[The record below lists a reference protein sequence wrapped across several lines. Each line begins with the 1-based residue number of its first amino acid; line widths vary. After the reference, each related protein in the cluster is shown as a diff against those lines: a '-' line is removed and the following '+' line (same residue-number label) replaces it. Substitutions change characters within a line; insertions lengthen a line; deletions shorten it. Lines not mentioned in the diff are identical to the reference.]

1 MSIATLKRKTR
12 NTSPRYPISDKRF
25 SIIGGY
31 RNRGGIGRFPMIG
44 SDNYVSFNDSSYIKN
59 AVVSSSSKAVLRPC
73 GSGSNYDNIYLQEA
87 IFEKQKE
94 VDSLFQT
101 ILYLQSMMALYP
113 TLTSQV
119 AYLQAEQQYTQAEQ
133 QYTQAKSELEALQ
146 AKQSEGQGHCCCT
159 GYPKEVVKSYIIAG
173 DRGDPNSSK
182 GFSANNTDASTY
194 ITAKKLLNNKT
205 ICSADAFIPNSNG
218 ESCCQKDTAKTTQ
231 NTPMSSSEY
240 LSSSSTPIPLCGGKL
255 LPFPIWINNNG
266 NTNIA

>member
-31 RNRGGIGRFPMIG
+31 RNRGGVGRFPMIG

-94 VDSLFQT
+94 VDTLLQQLS
-101 ILYLQSMMALYP
+101 YLHSMMGP
-113 TLTSQV
+113 NPFDPSLTSQV
-119 AYLQAEQQYTQAEQ
+119 AYAKQQYA
-133 QYTQAKSELEALQ
+133 QAKSELEALQ
-146 AKQSEGQGHCCCT
+146 AKQSEGHCCCT

-173 DRGDPNSSK
+173 DRGDPNTSK

-194 ITAKKLLNNKT
+194 ITAKKLLNNNT
-205 ICSADAFIPNSNG
+205 ICRTSTYSSNNDG
-218 ESCCQKDTAKTTQ
+218 ASCCQKDTAKTTQ

-240 LSSSSTPIPLCGGKL
+240 LSSSYTPIPLCGGKL